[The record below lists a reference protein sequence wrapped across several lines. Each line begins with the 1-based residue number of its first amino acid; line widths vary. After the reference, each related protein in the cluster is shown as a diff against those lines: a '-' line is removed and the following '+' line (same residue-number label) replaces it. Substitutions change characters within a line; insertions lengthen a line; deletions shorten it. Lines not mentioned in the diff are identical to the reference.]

1 MDLGVLSMQVV
12 STQGARS
19 FGCTGEARVE
29 VYKAAGAQDIVQT
42 SQFSLWGNGTHASA
56 FFF

>member
-1 MDLGVLSMQVV
+1 MQVV
-12 STQGARS
+12 SARGARS
-19 FGCTGEARVE
+19 FGCTGEARAE

-56 FFF
+56 F